1 METFEGMKLL
11 RAYLFGLVFLG
22 LPSYLL
28 YLQLSGN
35 IYGRFALAISNVTHT
50 GQIAA
55 PDQTLVTSPIPAKT
69 PLVATATAAANKKS
83 APKCL
88 RVPSVDELCTN
99 PHINDELS
107 GIYSTFQWKSSE
119 HLPRMLTE
127 DQTQMMH
134 EFLHSVMRAFCDL
147 KIEWM
152 IYYGSLLGAY
162 ITHDALPWDDDL
174 DLILEE
180 RALRILAV
188 EHKNGML
195 SARYNISYVITGG
208 LHKLYWSPGK
218 KIKPYSWAWPFMDII
233 AYNKSKESFSNL
245 DIYRI
250 HRFKAQ
256 LDWVYPLHM
265 RPFGPVWVPA
275 PRDPWRM
282 MGLTYKKGMREFVCS
297 EPHYDHI
304 RERGR
309 KGAKKNSCKDLH
321 GDYRFVYREPKS
333 DGGLIETLKLGD
345 ETLYSIEY
353 DEPFYEDVNPYKWKM
368 MPF

>member
-1 METFEGMKLL
+1 
-11 RAYLFGLVFLG
+11 
-22 LPSYLL
+22 
-28 YLQLSGN
+28 
-35 IYGRFALAISNVTHT
+35 
-50 GQIAA
+50 
-55 PDQTLVTSPIPAKT
+55 
-69 PLVATATAAANKKS
+69 
-83 APKCL
+83 L

-127 DQTQMMH
+127 HQTQMMH

-233 AYNKSKESFSNL
+233 AYNNSKEGFRNIDLSKG
-245 DIYRI
+245 
-250 HRFKAQ
+250 HQFKAKTD
-256 LDWVYPLHM
+256 LVYPLHM

-282 MGLTYKKGMREFVCS
+282 MGLTYKKGTREFLCS

-309 KGAKKNSCKDLH
+309 KGAKKNACEDLH
-321 GDYRFVYREPKS
+321 GDDRFVYREPKL
-333 DGGLIETLKLGD
+333 DGALIETLKLGD

-353 DEPFYEDVNPYKWKM
+353 DMRMLIRTNGRGHRDN
-368 MPF
+368 